1 MSENYFLFYPVLIRT
16 NVVLVTSSDS
26 NNTFTCNTVFSP
38 HSTRKWYAKPFH
50 KFLSNA
56 QNVKTITCSENASL
70 SVYFVT
76 HVLIPC
82 FVRSVTGKNERCG
95 WNTWHT
101 DHPWLSTF
109 PCHCVFI
116 CLSFI
121 WISQLN
127 RMSLSEDLGKRLSH
141 RCHLFMTTAKTAALY
156 YE

>member
-1 MSENYFLFYPVLIRT
+1 M
-16 NVVLVTSSDS
+16 LVTSPDS

-50 KFLSNA
+50 KFLSNE
-56 QNVKTITCSENASL
+56 QNVETITCSENASL
-70 SVYFVT
+70 SVYFDS
-76 HVLIPC
+76 C
-82 FVRSVTGKNERCG
+82 FDSMFCQKRNWQEWEMWK
-95 WNTWHT
+95 TWHT

-127 RMSLSEDLGKRLSH
+127 RVSLSEDLCNVFVNVCRIAVAICLWQP
-141 RCHLFMTTAKTAALY
+141 RRQQLFTTVWNTELVCDK
-156 YE
+156 